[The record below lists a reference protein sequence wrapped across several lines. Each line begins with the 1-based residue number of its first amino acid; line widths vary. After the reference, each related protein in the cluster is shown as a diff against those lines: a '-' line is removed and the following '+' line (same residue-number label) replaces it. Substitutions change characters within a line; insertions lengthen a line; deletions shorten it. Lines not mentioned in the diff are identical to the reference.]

1 MEKELELGAV
11 IGFQGKLSLSLSQE
25 QMLNMLISH
34 RQSKLRFD
42 PSPRQ
47 RAHHLPTGHHNRR

>member
-11 IGFQGKLSLSLSQE
+11 IGFQGKLSLSLFQE
-25 QMLNMLISH
+25 HLLIMFVSY

-47 RAHHLPTGHHNRR
+47 RAHHLPTGHHHRR